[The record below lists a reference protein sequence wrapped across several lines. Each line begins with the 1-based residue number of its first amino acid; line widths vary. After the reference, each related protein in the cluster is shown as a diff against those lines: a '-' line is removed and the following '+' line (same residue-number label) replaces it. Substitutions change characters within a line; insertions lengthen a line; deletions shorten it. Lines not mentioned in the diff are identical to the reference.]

1 MSGFGSSIS
10 TPRRLR
16 PNLRPAE
23 SSPNLSFSQSTIA
36 RQASLSALTGGASP
50 SPHSMADG
58 QDIDIGDLVDVPGG
72 MHGVV
77 KFVGSIRGKKGVFAG
92 VELSRAFASRGKNDG
107 AVEGTQY
114 FTTNTP
120 GSGIF
125 LPVHRALKRSS
136 GTSDDFPPTPT
147 TPSYANNNFSLS
159 TTEKPNFSPNTP
171 SVPKAKFSQSL
182 GPGARARR
190 PSLSRPESPLRK
202 ASNLAP
208 PTPGR
213 SGSVTPSQ
221 FSKSAIGAP
230 PRFASP
236 APPRNIGTPKP
247 RTPGPSRPYSRN
259 TNSRLGQHDTI
270 DEDGED
276 TPNGAA
282 RTSND
287 SMVNFKSSRMGS
299 RPSSTPNAEVQRL
312 KQIIQDRDKQLE
324 DQATALTDMEAT
336 LAEIQSLMPEGG
348 FEQEPAESND
358 VRELRSMLRDRNDKI
373 AMLTAEF
380 DAHRADFRSTIDTLE
395 LASTETERVYEK
407 KVDELQAELHEM
419 HSRNEDVETVAMQLK
434 QLEEL
439 VQELEEGLEDAR
451 RGEAEARG
459 EVEFLRGEVERG
471 RSELRR
477 EREKAAEV
485 LKSANTMVEGPPPAS
500 QRELEQRDDEIRGLK
515 AIIHSL
521 SSGVPE
527 DHGRSPLSRRGS
539 AVDPEELKTVQATA
553 ERLEREKEELRGL
566 VERKAYR
573 EEELERE
580 IEKLKSQAG
589 APVQRESVISNAVSE
604 QTAKQEPRSTAR
616 DSKDTVGSWRAAPA
630 ARRDPPTTLEP
641 MVESDGRSSAADS
654 VLWCEICETGGHDI
668 LNCSAM
674 GADTAHKEVESNDG
688 KEAVID
694 RFRNLSVSSE
704 HARPAGLTP
713 TKSPGNAPTTPLP
726 IPSFNHSNSSLVP
739 AKGAAVADP
748 DKWCALCENEGHDV
762 TECPNEDA
770 F

>member
-1 MSGFGSSIS
+1 
-10 TPRRLR
+10 
-16 PNLRPAE
+16 
-23 SSPNLSFSQSTIA
+23 
-36 RQASLSALTGGASP
+36 
-50 SPHSMADG
+50 MADG

-107 AVEGTQY
+107 AVDGTQY
-114 FTTNTP
+114 FTTTSP

-171 SVPKAKFSQSL
+171 SVGKSKFSQSM
-182 GPGARARR
+182 GPGARPPTGRR
-190 PSLSRPESPLRK
+190 PSLPRPESPLRK

-208 PTPGR
+208 PTTTPGR

-236 APPRNIGTPKP
+236 APPRAASVQKP
-247 RTPGPSRPYSRN
+247 RTPGPPSRPYSRN
-259 TNSRLGQHDTI
+259 TNSRLGQHDII
-270 DEDGED
+270 DEDGEVA
-276 TPNGAA
+276 PNGAA

-287 SMVNFKSSRMGS
+287 SMANFKSSRMGS
-299 RPSSTPNAEVQRL
+299 RPTSAPNAEVQRL
-312 KQIIQDRDKQLE
+312 NKVIQERDKQLE
-324 DQATALTDMEAT
+324 EQAAALTDMEST

-348 FEQEPAESND
+348 FEREPAESND
-358 VRELRSMLRDRNDKI
+358 VRELRTMLRDRNDKI

-407 KVDELQAELHEM
+407 KVDELQAELMEFHA
-419 HSRNEDVETVAMQLK
+419 RNEDVEAVAMQLK

-485 LKSANTMVEGPPPAS
+485 LKSANNMVDGPPPAG
-500 QRELEQRDDEIRGLK
+500 QREIEQRDDEIRGLK

-527 DHGRSPLSRRGS
+527 DHTRSPLSRQNS
-539 AVDPEELKTVQATA
+539 SVDPEELKTAQATA

-580 IEKLKSQAG
+580 VEKLKSQIDS
-589 APVQRESVISNAVSE
+589 PVQRESLISNAVSE
-604 QTAKQEPRSTAR
+604 HTVKQESRSTAR

-674 GADTAHKEVESNDG
+674 GGDAAQKDAASHTSKEGGVVE
-688 KEAVID
+688 AL
-694 RFRNLSVSSE
+694 RNLSVSSD

-726 IPSFNHSNSSLVP
+726 IPAFNQSNSSLVP
-739 AKGAAVADP
+739 PKGAAVADP

>member
-1 MSGFGSSIS
+1 
-10 TPRRLR
+10 
-16 PNLRPAE
+16 
-23 SSPNLSFSQSTIA
+23 
-36 RQASLSALTGGASP
+36 
-50 SPHSMADG
+50 MADG

-114 FTTNTP
+114 FTTTTP

-125 LPVHRALKRSS
+125 LPVHRALKRQS

-171 SVPKAKFSQSL
+171 SVSKSKFSQSL

-190 PSLSRPESPLRK
+190 PSLPRPESPLRK

-236 APPRNIGTPKP
+236 APPRAAGVQKP

-270 DEDGED
+270 DEDGEV

-287 SMVNFKSSRMGS
+287 SMANFKSSRMGS
-299 RPSSTPNAEVQRL
+299 RPTSTPNAEVQRL
-312 KQIIQDRDKQLE
+312 NKIIQDRDKQLE
-324 DQATALTDMEAT
+324 EQAMALTDMEST

-348 FEQEPAESND
+348 FEHEPAESND

-407 KVDELQAELHEM
+407 KVDELQAELLEM

-485 LKSANTMVEGPPPAS
+485 LKSANTMVEGPPPAG
-500 QRELEQRDDEIRGLK
+500 QREIEQRDDEIRGLK

-527 DHGRSPLSRRGS
+527 DHGRSPLSRQGS
-539 AVDPEELKTVQATA
+539 SEELKTARVTS

-580 IEKLKSQAG
+580 IEKLKSQIA

-604 QTAKQEPRSTAR
+604 HTVRQEPHSTAR
-616 DSKDTVGSWRAAPA
+616 DSKDTVGSWRAAAPT
-630 ARRDPPTTLEP
+630 RRDPPTTLEP

-674 GADTAHKEVESNDG
+674 GGDAAHREAESLNGKDDVVE
-688 KEAVID
+688 AL
-694 RFRNLSVSSE
+694 RNLSVSSD

-726 IPSFNHSNSSLVP
+726 IPSFSHSNSSLVP
-739 AKGAAVADP
+739 PKGAAVADP